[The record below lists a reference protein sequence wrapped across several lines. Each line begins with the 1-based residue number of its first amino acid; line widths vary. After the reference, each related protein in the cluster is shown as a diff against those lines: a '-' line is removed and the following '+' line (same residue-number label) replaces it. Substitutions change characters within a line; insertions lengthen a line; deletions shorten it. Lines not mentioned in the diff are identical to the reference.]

1 LAGDHK
7 GCILIDTIMSSH
19 RKSDSFLH
27 PGKVGR
33 KTGFQ
38 VTWTPRRGAN
48 GLEDP
53 KDFFLSDDEFE
64 SSDLTSKTSPQKR
77 LSLRYSRIQEL
88 EQKPTPAIKQ
98 LQTLALETDKKIEN
112 TKSAL
117 PSAFERSPPK
127 PEGRTLTSLTGSPA
141 INRAGVAVSETEAP
155 MASTGNTTNGTR
167 LTKNIALNKSSKSS
181 KFQAQNITNAS
192 PDVTVDSSTSIIIA
206 AQELNLQNSSKSPV
220 SSPLRPKH
228 LENVS
233 KTTPEEIPEI
243 FTDSELEGIDEEEE
257 DERREEERSEHNA
270 DLVTTTVG
278 NNGVDTHDNEQSADM
293 LRLEPLGKEQ
303 EQEPESE
310 KEQEQ
315 TVTEVQVVQKQAIIE
330 SVSVVDS
337 PAAGEIVSEK
347 STQALAAESL
357 VTVRENRQESGAI
370 EQQPATKIA
379 EIDVEADI
387 EVENEAEVE
396 GHRPEDELLKGR
408 QLERKQVNEKEKEKE
423 NDNEND
429 NERESEQGESHETF
443 QTAPSPHKHSPSLKA
458 SSPVKKSV
466 SMQQTPVKP
475 LNTPTTTPLRNV
487 PSSQTKRRT
496 PKQKAITTMDIAERV
511 LPKEALIK
519 SSALDERKIR
529 TPRRAAPSQY
539 VASQLLTSGSE
550 DDDSSS
556 RLSDDSDTSDDS
568 DGNGSESD
576 VQIQNSKP
584 KQPVEK
590 MTPVR
595 EKGNRASHPA
605 RQPEKQTIMSKMIV
619 AKPLPKP
626 PQKKQEKKMPV
637 SPIRRS
643 TRTRVPPLATWRN
656 EKIVYKTEKINGAIV
671 KSVNTVLHT
680 PEDEEETSE
689 RSYSQVTKTSQ
700 GRSKRVERIDL
711 SESAKSGKSKVK
723 PTVAVKTKA
732 ARPSKLAESA
742 KPAKRVK
749 PAEVTSKRPLRAA
762 NASSKRPA
770 KVTEVPIKRPTRT
783 IERTALKQV
792 EDLAKKVSTKRTTRS
807 ERYAS
812 EPTKKRQAPVTTLR
826 KPSKRQKTQSLEGKD
841 HAHSRNVDEEL
852 ESDAEVESDDALNP
866 QPKTKWQKSKEKSL
880 TLSVFEGP
888 GTEKQV
894 ERTVAFAPDSYKNVT
909 IIKNTDEYFK
919 VGTLFDQDSEFCG
932 GGVIELPSGSKKAV
946 KSNHDTYFIFYVI
959 SGQVEVTLSRNT
971 FVVTKG
977 CSFEIPMGNYYQ
989 FINTGSSLA
998 KMMFVQS
1005 KYIVI
1010 GDADSESGD
1019 SESDGEEGSSEV

>member
-1 LAGDHK
+1 
-7 GCILIDTIMSSH
+7 MSSH

-117 PSAFERSPPK
+117 PSASERSPPK

-141 INRAGVAVSETEAP
+141 INRVGVAVSETDAP
-155 MASTGNTTNGTR
+155 IASTGNITNGTR

-257 DERREEERSEHNA
+257 DERREDEKSEHNA
-270 DLVTTTVG
+270 DLVNTAVG
-278 NNGVDTHDNEQSADM
+278 NNSVDTHDNEQSADM
-293 LRLEPLGKEQ
+293 LRLEPPEKEQ
-303 EQEPESE
+303 EQEPEPE

-315 TVTEVQVVQKQAIIE
+315 TVTEVQVAQKHAIIE
-330 SVSVVDS
+330 SVSVVDL
-337 PAAGEIVSEK
+337 PAAGEVVSEK

-379 EIDVEADI
+379 EIDVEDDI
-387 EVENEAEVE
+387 EVENDAEVE
-396 GHRPEDELLKGR
+396 GHRPEAELLKER
-408 QLERKQVNEKEKEKE
+408 QLERKQVSEKEKEKE
-423 NDNEND
+423 NDNKNEND

-443 QTAPSPHKHSPSLKA
+443 QTAPSPHKHSLTSLKA

-475 LNTPTTTPLRNV
+475 LNTPITTPLRNI

-556 RLSDDSDTSDDS
+556 PLSDDSDTSDDN

-576 VQIQNSKP
+576 VENQNSKP

-605 RQPEKQTIMSKMIV
+605 RQPEKQTIMSKMTV
-619 AKPLPKP
+619 TKPLPKP
-626 PQKKQEKKMPV
+626 LQKKQEKKVPV

-656 EKIVYKTEKINGAIV
+656 EKIVYKTEKINGAVV

-680 PEDEEETSE
+680 PEDEEETLE

-711 SESAKSGKSKVK
+711 SDSAKSSKSKVK
-723 PTVAVKTKA
+723 PAVAVKIKA
-732 ARPSKLAESA
+732 TRPSKLAESA

-749 PAEVTSKRPLRAA
+749 PVEVESKRPVRVA

-770 KVTEVPIKRPTRT
+770 KVAEVPTKRPTRT
-783 IERTALKQV
+783 MERTTLKQV

-807 ERYAS
+807 ERYVS